1 MKKQRLTEA
10 QIVSILKQYDGGRDP
25 MELCREFGISK
36 ATLYNWRKKY
46 AGMDAGHLKEM
57 KAIQDYFRRAKRD
70 PSDVEFEMIAQTWS
84 EHCVH
89 KTFKARITLS
99 PEGRGQGEGPRLVG
113 GLRFESLKLFICGGP
128 EMAPALPPTADNR

>member
-46 AGMDAGHLKEM
+46 AGMDTSHLKEM
-57 KAIQDYFRRAKRD
+57 KALQEENRRLKQMYAELAMDNKVLK
-70 PSDVEFEMIAQTWS
+70 DV
-84 EHCVH
+84 
-89 KTFKARITLS
+89 LS
-99 PEGRGQGEGPRLVG
+99 KK
-113 GLRFESLKLFICGGP
+113 F
-128 EMAPALPPTADNR
+128 